1 MRNLLKQTPEEKND
15 LYHFE
20 KANRNNSLKDKSF
33 NFNVMLNSLE
43 ANKQFTYR
51 RIIVSATG
59 RTVLVFDKELNKERK
74 MLMFAS
80 NNYLGFAN
88 HPYIQEKIGIVLKKY
103 GTGVG
108 GPPLLNGYTSLM
120 KELEERLSTL
130 KKKEGTLIFPSG
142 YMANLG
148 LVSAISTKQNNFV
161 LDKYSHASLYDGIKL
176 NNANLITFKHNNLE
190 SLQDVLIKLESKN
203 YKETFVCVE
212 GVYSM
217 DGDLAELPQIVN
229 KCKKYGA
236 ALILDDAHGTG
247 ILGENGGGTAE
258 YFKLEKEID
267 ISMGTFSKVFAL
279 TGGFLSANRDLIDYI
294 RYYSRPYVFSA
305 ALPPITI
312 ASVLAGL
319 DLIENEPWRRKKV
332 LENTRYTIE
341 KLQKFELTA
350 EPKAA
355 IISVRVP
362 EWINIRKANVQ
373 LDKMG
378 VFLNAIEFPAVSQND
393 QRFRISIS
401 AEHTLQDIDKLVSCL
416 EKVWQ
421 DSVKTS

>member
-1 MRNLLKQTPEEKND
+1 MKSLLKQSLAEKND

-20 KANRNNSLKDKSF
+20 KANRNKSLKEKSS
-33 NFNVMLNSLE
+33 NFNAMLRTLE
-43 ANKQFTYR
+43 TDKQFTYR
-51 RIIVSATG
+51 RMVVSATG
-59 RTVLVFDKELNKERK
+59 RTVSVFDKELQKNRE

-88 HPYIQEKIGIVLKKY
+88 HPYLKEKIVTVLKKY
-103 GTGVG
+103 GVGVG

-120 KELEERLSTL
+120 KELEDRLSSL
-130 KKKEGTLIFPSG
+130 KKKEDSIIFPSG

-148 LVSAISTKQNNFV
+148 LVSATSTAQNNFV

-176 NNANLITFKHNNLE
+176 NNANCNTFRHNDLE
-190 SLQDVLIKLESKN
+190 SLEKVLLNLEPKK

-217 DGDLAELPQIVN
+217 DGNLAKLPEIAT
-229 KCKKYGA
+229 KCKKHGA
-236 ALILDDAHGTG
+236 LLVLDDAHGTG

-258 YFKLEKEID
+258 YFQLENEVD

-279 TGGFLSANRDLIDYI
+279 TGGFLSADKELIEYI
-294 RYYSRPYVFSA
+294 RYFSRPYVFSA
-305 ALPPITI
+305 ALSPII
-312 ASVLAGL
+312 LASVLAGL
-319 DLIENEPWRRKKV
+319 DLVQNEPWRRKKV
-332 LENTRYTIE
+332 LENTKYVVNRLTD
-341 KLQKFELTA
+341 FELTA

-355 IISVRVP
+355 IISVKVP
-362 EWINIRKANVQ
+362 LWINIREANAK

-378 VFLNAIEFPAVSQND
+378 IFINSIEFPAVSQND

-401 AEHTLQDIDKLVSCL
+401 SEHTKQDLDKLVSCL
-416 EKVWQ
+416 EEIWQ
-421 DSVKTS
+421 NSVNNS